1 MSNFLSLFKIAC
13 INYTPNPVSYQ
24 DKAIN
29 RQELVSLQKVVS
41 DLAIEGIEATETE
54 LAAGSELEEELDREV
69 PAAHRAGTAI

>member
-1 MSNFLSLFKIAC
+1 MSNFLNLFKIAC

-41 DLAIEGIEATETE
+41 DLAIEGIEATETFINQE
-54 LAAGSELEEELDREV
+54 HKNPEQTRIDY
-69 PAAHRAGTAI
+69 